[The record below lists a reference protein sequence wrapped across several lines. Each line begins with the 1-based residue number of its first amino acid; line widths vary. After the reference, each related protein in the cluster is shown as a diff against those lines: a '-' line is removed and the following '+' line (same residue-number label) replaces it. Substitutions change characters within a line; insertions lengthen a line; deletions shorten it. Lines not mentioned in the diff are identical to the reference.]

1 MADRLVKVTITG
13 SSAGAV
19 KAFTETAL
27 ASDAAGDAISK
38 SSGNMAKAVEGS
50 TSTSGFSLKG
60 LGNTLFGM
68 VPLWG
73 KVGIAAGVMVA
84 GVVTGA
90 VYLAAKFQESTDK
103 LAASAGISITAAKA
117 IGSAFLTTGGQTT
130 FSAQQMLEA
139 FTPVAGQ
146 LALMNGKALTAGQ
159 SLAFMRSAMDLA
171 EASGQSLTSTT
182 TALAQVMQAYQIPV
196 GQAGK
201 ATDELYNTSRVLNV
215 PVATLTTSMDQLH
228 AKLGPLA
235 PSLGNVSSLLIDLTS
250 HGLTGSRAMLLVST
264 GMSTLLGG
272 SKPVTAELKTL
283 GLNVYDS
290 TGKFVGMQAVIGQ
303 LSPKLSTM
311 TEAQRLHTE
320 QLLFGK
326 TAALALDSTLSAG
339 LPAWNAATVA
349 ATKAGTAHAAAATAT
364 SGLGA
369 SFEKIK
375 GAIANAG
382 VTLGQY
388 FLPLLTVFMKG
399 VAAVA
404 AGLATALVP
413 TLSVLGTILKYTW
426 PLLAGMAIALT
437 AWGVQVLVVSTATK
451 IWTGLQA
458 VFNVVMD
465 ANPIGLVVLAIAA
478 LAAGIIVVASHFSFF
493 KPIVV
498 DIMNV
503 FKGLGTVVSTVFG
516 GIADAVKGA
525 INGVIGII
533 NFFIGLIDAIQVHIH
548 VGPVGIDWNGLNL
561 KKIPTLDTGGIV
573 TKPTL
578 ALLAANSKPEA
589 VIPIGS
595 GQFQGA
601 GGGGAGSQPN
611 VTIYVTSNDGQAVV
625 NALKR
630 YMYANGPLPITV
642 NRARALGS

>member
-1 MADRLVKVTITG
+1 MADRIVKVTITG

-146 LALMNGKALTAGQ
+146 LGALNGHALTAGQ
-159 SLAFMRSAMDLA
+159 SLAFMRTAMDLA
-171 EASGQSLTSTT
+171 EASGTSLSSA
-182 TALAQVMQAYQIPV
+182 TASLATVMQTFGIPLK
-196 GQAGK
+196 GAAA
-201 ATDELYNTSRVLNV
+201 ATDDLFNASRITDT
-215 PVATLTTSMDQLH
+215 PISTLAASVDKLKT
-228 AKLGPLA
+228 KLGPLA
-235 PSLGNVSSLLIDLTS
+235 PSLGDVSSLLVDLNE
-250 HGLTGSRAMLLVST
+250 HGVTGSRGLLAVST
-264 GMSTLLGG
+264 GMNTLLGG
-272 SKPVTAELKTL
+272 SKATNAELKTL
-283 GLNVYDS
+283 GINVYNS
-290 TGKFVGMQAVIGQ
+290 SGQFVGMSSVIGQ
-303 LSPKLSTM
+303 LQPKLAGM
-311 TEAQRLHTE
+311 TQAQQAVAE
-320 QLLFGK
+320 KALFG
-326 TAALALDSTLSAG
+326 AAAGRTLNGTLLAG
-339 LPAWNAATVA
+339 LPAWNAATAA
-349 ATKAGTAHAAAATAT
+349 ATKAGTAHAAAAVAT

-369 SFEKIK
+369 SFDKIK

-388 FLPLLTVFMKG
+388 FLPIGATLMKW
-399 VAAVA
+399 
-404 AGLATALVP
+404 LATAAQAFAYILPGAMKVMG
-413 TLSVLGTILKYTW
+413 TAFGVLWTAFNIFITPFKLEIGIAITVIKAIVTAVQW
-426 PLLAGMAIALT
+426 VVGAVSGPLGAIANAFKT
-437 AWGVQVLVVSTATK
+437 VFGGVA
-451 IWTGLQA
+451 
-458 VFNVVMD
+458 
-465 ANPIGLVVLAIAA
+465 
-478 LAAGIIVVASHFSFF
+478 
-493 KPIVV
+493 
-498 DIMNV
+498 
-503 FKGLGTVVSTVFG
+503 TVVSTVFG
-516 GIADAVKGA
+516 GIAGAVKGA

-601 GGGGAGSQPN
+601 GSGGGSGQPVVN
-611 VTIYVTSNDGQAVV
+611 IYVTSNDGQAVV

-630 YMYANGPLPITV
+630 YMYSNGPLPVTV